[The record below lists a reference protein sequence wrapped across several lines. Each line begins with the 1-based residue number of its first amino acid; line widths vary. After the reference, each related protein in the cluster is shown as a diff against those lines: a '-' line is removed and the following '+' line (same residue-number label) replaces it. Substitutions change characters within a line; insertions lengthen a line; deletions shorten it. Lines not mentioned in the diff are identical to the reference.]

1 MAKVAVITGSNG
13 LIGQA
18 TCRRLAQSG
27 HLAVGIDVGAEGAG
41 NWPHYQCDLTD
52 LARMDATLAAIER
65 DHGLI
70 RVLFNNAGIYHPE
83 NDFLDVPPD
92 QFDGT
97 MSVNVRVPFF
107 ASQWVA
113 KRLIAAG
120 QPGAIV
126 NTASS
131 AGQRGSTV
139 VEYGASKA
147 AVINLTKSLGTRL
160 GQHGIRVNAIAP
172 GLINTAMG
180 ARTPQVAK
188 ERAKASALR
197 SRRRTGRDRRG
208 GGFPG
213 ERRRLVHHLRDD
225 RRERRGVRRGYS
237 AASAASVS
245 SFVASMAFAT
255 MPDCSRT
262 AASIASATS
271 G

>member
-1 MAKVAVITGSNG
+1 MVKVAVITGSNG

-27 HLAVGIDVGAEGAG
+27 HIAVGIDVGADGAG
-41 NWPHYQCDLTD
+41 NWPHYQCDLTN
-52 LARMDATLAAIER
+52 LARMAATLEAIEH

-83 NDFLDVPPD
+83 KDYLDVPPD
-92 QFDGT
+92 QFDDT

-107 ASQWVA
+107 ATQWVA

-120 QPGAIV
+120 ETGAIV
-126 NTASS
+126 STASS

-147 AVINLTKSLGTRL
+147 AVINLTKSLGARL

-188 ERAKASALR
+188 ERAKASALGR
-197 SRRRTGRDRRG
+197 S
-208 GGFPG
+208 G
-213 ERRRLVHHLRDD
+213 EPEEIAAVVDFLVSD
-225 RRERRGVRRGYS
+225 
-237 AASAASVS
+237 AAS
-245 SFVASMAFAT
+245 FITCAT
-255 MPDCSRT
+255 IDVNGG
-262 AASIASATS
+262 A
-271 G
+271 

>member
-18 TCRRLAQSG
+18 ACRRLAQSG
-27 HLAVGIDVGAEGAG
+27 YLAVGLDVAAEGAG
-41 NWPHYQCDLTD
+41 NWPHYQCNLAD
-52 LARMDATLAAIER
+52 LAQMEAALAAIER

-70 RVLFNNAGIYHPE
+70 RVLFNNAGVYHPE
-83 NDFLDVPPD
+83 TDYLDVPPD
-92 QFDGT
+92 QFDAT

-120 QPGAIV
+120 ETGAIV
-126 NTASS
+126 NTASA

-147 AVINLTKSLGTRL
+147 AVINLTRSLGARL
-160 GQHGIRVNAIAP
+160 GRHGIRVNAIAP

-188 ERAKASALR
+188 ERAKSSAL
-197 SRRRTGRDRRG
+197 GRA
-208 GGFPG
+208 G
-213 ERRRLVHHLRDD
+213 EPEEIAAVVDFLVSD
-225 RRERRGVRRGYS
+225 
-237 AASAASVS
+237 AAS
-245 SFVASMAFAT
+245 FITCAT
-255 MPDCSRT
+255 IDVN
-262 AASIASATS
+262 
-271 G
+271 GGV

>member
-18 TCRRLAQSG
+18 TCRRLAHAG
-27 HLAVGIDVGAEGAG
+27 YLAVGIDIGAEGTG
-41 NWPHYQCDLTD
+41 NWPHYACDLSD
-52 LARMDATLAAIER
+52 LDRLETTLAAIER
-65 DHGLI
+65 EQGLI
-70 RVLFNNAGIYHPE
+70 RVLFNNAGVYHPQA
-83 NDFLDVPPD
+83 DFLDVPPA
-92 QFDGT
+92 QFDAT
-97 MSVNVRVPFF
+97 LAVNLRVPFF

-120 QPGAIV
+120 ETGVIV

-160 GQHGIRVNAIAP
+160 GRHGIRVNAIAP

-188 ERAKASALR
+188 ERAKGSAL
-197 SRRRTGRDRRG
+197 GRA
-208 GGFPG
+208 G
-213 ERRRLVHHLRDD
+213 EPEEIASVVEFLASD
-225 RRERRGVRRGYS
+225 
-237 AASAASVS
+237 AAS
-245 SFVASMAFAT
+245 FITCAT
-255 MPDCSRT
+255 IDVNGG
-262 AASIASATS
+262 A
-271 G
+271 

>member
-1 MAKVAVITGSNG
+1 MAKVAVVTGSNG

-27 HLAVGIDVGAEGAG
+27 YLAVGIDVGADGAG

-52 LARMDATLAAIER
+52 LRAMETTLTAIEN

-70 RVLFNNAGIYHPE
+70 RVLFNNAGVYHPE
-83 NDFLDVPPD
+83 HDFLDVGGA
-92 QFDGT
+92 QFDST
-97 MSVNVRVPFF
+97 MAVNVRVPFF

-113 KRLIAAG
+113 KRLIAAA

-147 AVINLTKSLGTRL
+147 AVINLTRSLGTRL
-160 GQHGIRVNAIAP
+160 GPHGIRVNAIAP

-180 ARTPQVAK
+180 ARTPQIAK
-188 ERAKASALR
+188 DRAKASAL
-197 SRRRTGRDRRG
+197 GRA
-208 GGFPG
+208 G
-213 ERRRLVHHLRDD
+213 EPAEIATVVDFLVSD
-225 RRERRGVRRGYS
+225 
-237 AASAASVS
+237 AASFITCETIDVNGGA
-245 SFVASMAFAT
+245 
-255 MPDCSRT
+255 
-262 AASIASATS
+262 
-271 G
+271 

>member
-18 TCRRLAQSG
+18 ACRRLAQSG
-27 HLAVGIDVGAEGAG
+27 HLAIGIDVGAEGAG

-52 LARMDATLAAIER
+52 LSRMEATLTAIER

-70 RVLFNNAGIYHPE
+70 RVLFNNAGIYYPE
-83 NDFLDVPPD
+83 KDYLDVPPD
-92 QFDGT
+92 QFDAT
-97 MSVNVRVPFF
+97 MAVNVRVPYF
-107 ASQWVA
+107 ASQWMA

-126 NTASS
+126 STASS

-147 AVINLTKSLGTRL
+147 AVINLTKSLGARL
-160 GQHGIRVNAIAP
+160 GRHGIRVNAIAP

-188 ERAKASALR
+188 ERAKSSAL
-197 SRRRTGRDRRG
+197 GRA
-208 GGFPG
+208 G
-213 ERRRLVHHLRDD
+213 EPDEIAAVVDFLVS
-225 RRERRGVRRGYS
+225 E
-237 AASAASVS
+237 AAS
-245 SFVASMAFAT
+245 FITCAT
-255 MPDCSRT
+255 IDVNGG
-262 AASIASATS
+262 A
-271 G
+271 